1 MFIYLIA
8 TGERRMMLTQ
18 IGAGESARIVAI
30 DGGHTLR
37 QKLYLR
43 GLFEGSAVRV
53 ISNNGPITVEVD
65 RNMISIGRRMAQKIG
80 VVRI

>member
-1 MFIYLIA
+1 M
-8 TGERRMMLTQ
+8 GERRMMLTQ
-18 IGAGESARIVAI
+18 IGPGESARIVAI

-43 GLFEGSAVRV
+43 GLFEGSVVRV
-53 ISNNGPITVEVD
+53 ISNNGPITIEID
-65 RNMISIGRRMAQKIG
+65 RNMISIGRRMAQKIR

>member
-8 TGERRMMLTQ
+8 TDERRMMLTQ
-18 IGAGESARIVAI
+18 IKPGESARIIAI

-53 ISNNGPITVEVD
+53 ISSNGPITVEVD
-65 RNMISIGRRMAQKIG
+65 RNMISIGRRMAQKIR

>member
-37 QKLYLR
+37 RKLYLR
-43 GLFEGSAVRV
+43 VLFEGGVVRM
-53 ISNNGPITVEVD
+53 ISNNGPITIEVD
-65 RNMISIGRRMAQKIG
+65 RNMISIGRRMAQKIRVMG
-80 VVRI
+80 I

>member
-43 GLFEGSAVRV
+43 GLFEGGVVRV
-53 ISNNGPITVEVD
+53 ISNNGPITVEID
-65 RNMISIGRRMAQKIG
+65 RNMISIGRRMAQKIR